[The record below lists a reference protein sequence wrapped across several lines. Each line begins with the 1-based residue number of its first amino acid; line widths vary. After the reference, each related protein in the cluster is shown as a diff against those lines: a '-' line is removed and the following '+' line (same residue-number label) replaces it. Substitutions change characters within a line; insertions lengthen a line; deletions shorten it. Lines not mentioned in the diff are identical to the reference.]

1 MEVTVAQMKQIE
13 HDADAAGL
21 SYTQMMENAGQAAAK
36 ELLEKKDFRT
46 AAVFCG
52 TGNNGGD
59 GFVLA
64 RALHEAGKE
73 VRIVLVGGNPKT
85 SDAILN
91 WEKAQALSIPIKPL
105 DDLTEEDKTW
115 ILNADTVVDALYG
128 TGFHGGLRPAGR
140 AACDLIN
147 QSHGFCL
154 ALDLPSGLNADTGV
168 AAKGTVLADLTVTFH
183 ASKPCHR
190 INPAQCGDT
199 EIVSIGVEAVLY
211 RPLIPFSIMKTSQ
224 ASRFSR
230 LPGRFYRYIR
240 IRYQLS
246 GFTVILYRH
255 TASLPEY
262 RPPFSYTCSSPSST
276 NPFLRTSSVSSI
288 SAKWAS

>member
-36 ELLEKKDFRT
+36 VLLEKKEFQT
-46 AAVFCG
+46 ATVFCG

-64 RALHEAGKE
+64 RALHETGKE

-85 SDAILN
+85 PDAILN
-91 WEKAQALSIPIKPL
+91 WKKAQALNIPIKLL
-105 DDLTEEDKTW
+105 DDLTEEDKSW

-128 TGFHGGLRPAGR
+128 TGFHGELRPAGKS
-140 AACDLIN
+140 ACELIN
-147 QSHGFCL
+147 QSKGFCL

-168 AAKGTVLADLTVTFH
+168 ATDDTIQADLTVTFH

-190 INPAQCGDT
+190 LNPWQCG
-199 EIVSIGVEAVLY
+199 EIVIVSIGIE
-211 RPLIPFSIMKTSQ
+211 
-224 ASRFSR
+224 
-230 LPGRFYRYIR
+230 
-240 IRYQLS
+240 
-246 GFTVILYRH
+246 
-255 TASLPEY
+255 
-262 RPPFSYTCSSPSST
+262 ST
-276 NPFLRTSSVSSI
+276 T
-288 SAKWAS
+288 